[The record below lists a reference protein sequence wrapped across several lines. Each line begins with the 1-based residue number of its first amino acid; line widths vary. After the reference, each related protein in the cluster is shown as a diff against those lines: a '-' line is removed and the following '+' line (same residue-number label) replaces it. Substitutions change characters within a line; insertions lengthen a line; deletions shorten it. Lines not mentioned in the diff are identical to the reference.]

1 MVNTGDLSAL
11 RAVTKRGDI
20 QRAMQIYQADTGRL
34 LSERSMQAFLQG
46 TRYQGIRPGS
56 HQPVDMYRAIAK
68 AVAERQEREKRLNAL
83 VKDIRR
89 STFEAAQAAA
99 LV

>member
-1 MVNTGDLSAL
+1 MVKTEDLMAL
-11 RAVTKRGDI
+11 RSVTQRGDI
-20 QRAMQIYQADTGRL
+20 QRALQIYAQETGRP

-46 TRYQGIRPGS
+46 TRYHGIRPGS

-68 AVAERQEREKRLNAL
+68 AVAERQERERRLNAL

-89 STFEAAQAAA
+89 STFEAAQATGIY
-99 LV
+99 